1 MELSHPVVHIA
12 SPSDSLPPLN
22 NKCYIMVLS
31 NQNLMEQVEKVAK
44 DLHQRP
50 SLVIFLDFDNQ
61 TSLIKYGIHQEPWVK
76 IVPGSRVISMTCSG
90 DGIVRRGLLHD
101 LTGSL
106 GHIEDVCNMKNKEIR
121 IVHNRLPPFL
131 VVNKGYVDQTTLEAS
146 FLTTFLETFSLR
158 PSFNFANQVW
168 GNRNKSTGIWNGVV
182 GLVGDKA

>member
-1 MELSHPVVHIA
+1 MVHIA

-31 NQNLMEQVEKVAK
+31 NKKSMEQVEKVAK

-90 DGIVRRGLLHD
+90 DGIVKRGLLHD

-106 GHIEDVCNMKNKEIR
+106 GHVQDVCSMKNKKIR
-121 IVHNRLPPFL
+121 IAHNMLPPFL
-131 VVNKGYVDQTTLEAS
+131 VVDKGDIDQTTLEAS
-146 FLTTFLETFSLR
+146 FLTTFLEKFLLR
-158 PSFNFANQVW
+158 PSFIFANRVW
-168 GNRNKSTGIWNGVV
+168 GNQNKSTGIWNGMV
-182 GLVGDKA
+182 GLVGNIA